1 MGNTILIT
9 EDHQFSLKLLTRYFT
24 DMGFTVFPAENTRD
38 TIRLAAQNLPDCF
51 LLDYNLGAETITPAC
66 LFIRSHERLKNA
78 PILILS
84 GESEKAEECYRSCQ
98 ADVFIEKG
106 KPYQEVL
113 AAVNRHLRRTEVA
126 ISALKQSDI
135 SLDPGN
141 LRVFRHAYPD
151 VQLSV
156 EQFKFFSLLFKRSPD
171 FVPEEEICA
180 AVLGGAACSKRDA
193 INMLAHRLR
202 QRLGPQLG
210 KRIKSMKRLGWI
222 YVQPRARF
230 NSK

>member
-9 EDHQFSLKLLTRYFT
+9 EDHQFSLKLLTKYFT

-38 TIRLAAQNLPDCF
+38 TIRLAEQHLPDCF
-51 LLDYNLGAETITPAC
+51 LLDYNLGAETIAPAC
-66 LFIRSHERLKNA
+66 HFIRSHDRLKRA

-84 GESEKAEECYRSCQ
+84 GESEKAEECYSNCR

-106 KPYQEVL
+106 GKYQEVL
-113 AAVNRHLRRTEVA
+113 AAVNHHLRKTA
-126 ISALKQSDI
+126 AAAADLKRSDI
-135 SLDPGN
+135 TLNPDKLCVS
-141 LRVFRHAYPD
+141 RHAYPD
-151 VQLSV
+151 VQLSA

-171 FVPEEEICA
+171 FVPEEEICS
-180 AVLGGAACSKRDA
+180 AVFGGTASCKRDA

-202 QRLGPQLG
+202 LRLGPQLG
-210 KRIKSMKRLGWI
+210 RRIKSMKRLGWI
-222 YVQPRARF
+222 YVQPRVRF